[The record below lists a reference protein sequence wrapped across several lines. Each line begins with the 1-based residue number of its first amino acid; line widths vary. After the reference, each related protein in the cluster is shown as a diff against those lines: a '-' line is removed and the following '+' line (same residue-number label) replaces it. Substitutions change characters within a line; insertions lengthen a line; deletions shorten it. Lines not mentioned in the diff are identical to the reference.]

1 MKGSKKNPNFKPHAA
16 QPSDFIR
23 AKVAADIVSDK
34 YGGRVTTR
42 FPPEPNG
49 YLHIGHAKS
58 ICLNFGVAAEHQG
71 GTCNLRFDDTNP
83 ATEEVKYSESIQQ
96 DVRWLGFDW
105 EGKTRYASDYFEQLY
120 VYAVQLIELSLA
132 YVCDLS
138 EAEVREYRG
147 TVTEPG
153 RQSPH
158 RNRSIEENLDL
169 FQRMR
174 AGEFADGSR
183 VLRAKIDM
191 ASPNMIMRDTILYRI
206 RRLHHYRT
214 GDEWYIYPMYDFTHC
229 LSDAI
234 EKITHSLCTLEFK
247 DNREIYD
254 WILRAVAI
262 QNPPEQTEFAR
273 LNLDY
278 TVLSK
283 RKLIR
288 LVEERHVSG
297 WDDPRMPTLAG
308 LRRRGV
314 TPTAIRTFCDLIGVA
329 RTDSRIDI
337 AKFEYCIR
345 DDLNMIAPRVMGVL
359 HPLRVVIENY
369 PADSQEILVAPSY
382 PHDVPKEGSRD
393 VPFSRIL
400 YIERDD
406 FLEDPPPGYFRLAPG
421 REVRLRYAYFITC
434 TDVKK
439 HPDSGDIVEIRCT
452 YDPESRGG
460 RSPDG
465 RKVKGTLHWVS
476 AEHSVPA
483 EVRLYDRLFNVPDP
497 EDIPDGAD
505 FLTHVNSHSVV
516 RLTNCRIEPSV
527 LNDPPGIRY
536 QFERLGYF
544 VTDSVDSKADS
555 LVFNRIVPLRDTWAK
570 ISGKRGRSDPRVEE
584 SMPKKKA
591 DKVPKH
597 YLDQPPTSQ
606 HESAGVQLN
615 YNGLSQ
621 EESRIIGGNTALLA
635 FFEDALTAHDD
646 PAAVAKWVI
655 NDVLGEISGGSV
667 DSLPFSGVDL
677 GSLVALV
684 SNKTI
689 SRSTAKS
696 VFSAMAVGGGSP
708 SEIIERDGL
717 TETFDAQSIEKAV
730 KSTLATHPDKVN
742 EYKRGRHGLM
752 GFFVGQVMRET
763 GSRADPETVKRL
775 LRDSLS

>member
-214 GDEWYIYPMYDFTHC
+214 GDEWYFYPMYDFTHC

-369 PADSQEILVAPSY
+369 PADSQEILEAPSY

-483 EVRLYDRLFNVPDP
+483 EVRLYDRLFNVP
-497 EDIPDGAD
+497 IPKTYPMG
-505 FLTHVNSHSVV
+505 
-516 RLTNCRIEPSV
+516 
-527 LNDPPGIRY
+527 
-536 QFERLGYF
+536 
-544 VTDSVDSKADS
+544 
-555 LVFNRIVPLRDTWAK
+555 
-570 ISGKRGRSDPRVEE
+570 
-584 SMPKKKA
+584 
-591 DKVPKH
+591 
-597 YLDQPPTSQ
+597 PTS
-606 HESAGVQLN
+606 S
-615 YNGLSQ
+615 
-621 EESRIIGGNTALLA
+621 
-635 FFEDALTAHDD
+635 LT
-646 PAAVAKWVI
+646 
-655 NDVLGEISGGSV
+655 
-667 DSLPFSGVDL
+667 
-677 GSLVALV
+677 
-684 SNKTI
+684 
-689 SRSTAKS
+689 
-696 VFSAMAVGGGSP
+696 
-708 SEIIERDGL
+708 
-717 TETFDAQSIEKAV
+717 
-730 KSTLATHPDKVN
+730 
-742 EYKRGRHGLM
+742 
-752 GFFVGQVMRET
+752 
-763 GSRADPETVKRL
+763 
-775 LRDSLS
+775 